1 MMRYF
6 TFTLVPLADRYFHPS
21 LVAARQHP
29 DITLEQMKYI
39 NLFEDETGV
48 VLLGG
53 RGDPEAATEVL
64 RSVEDVVDWELIPGD
79 DEDGYYAYI
88 HFVGREPAVSLLK
101 LLDEFRLVLELP
113 LRFTSEGYLRV
124 TVIGSDDNIQ
134 QALRSVPE
142 TIDAQATQMGEYNPD
157 DERAIAGLTE
167 RQREVLEAAVGTG
180 YYEVPRQATYEEI
193 AEVCDCTVGTVGE
206 HLNRIESQIIH
217 SAMD

>member
-1 MMRYF
+1 MRYF
-6 TFTLVPLADRYFHPS
+6 TFTFVPLEERYFHPA
-21 LVAARQHP
+21 LAEARDHP

-53 RGDPEAATEVL
+53 RGDETAAEALLADND
-64 RSVEDVVDWELIPGD
+64 DVIDWELIPSN
-79 DEDGYYAYI
+79 DENGYYAYI
-88 HFVGREPAVSLLK
+88 HFTGREPAVGLLK
-101 LLDEFRLVLELP
+101 LLDEYRLVLELP

-124 TVIGSDDNIQ
+124 TVIGTDDNIQ
-134 QALRSVPE
+134 QALRNVPD

-167 RQREVLEAAVGTG
+167 RQREVLEAAVEMG

-193 AEVCDCTVGTVGE
+193 ADVCDCTVGTVGE